1 MQING
6 MKAPIAFA
14 TSILLGGI
22 WLGVLSNTVS
32 SNEDDQEKIKAKVE
46 QTALDVAAMKKD
58 IEYTKEAVDDLKEQ
72 QSKNQEAILKA
83 IRDEAI

>member
-1 MQING
+1 MHING

-32 SNEDDQEKIKAKVE
+32 SNEDDQEKTEAKVE
-46 QTALDVAAMKKD
+46 QAVLDVAVMKED
-58 IEYTKEAVDDLKEQ
+58 IKHTKEAVDRLEKKID
-72 QSKNQEAILKA
+72 KNQDAILKA
-83 IRDEAI
+83 IRDESL

>member
-1 MQING
+1 